1 MRILGKDNGLH
12 LVEVD
17 GEIKIK
23 RLTDEELAELQDVKP
38 KAKAK
43 TEDK

>member
-17 GEIKIK
+17 GEIK